1 MEIDKT
7 SGRDLTVA
15 VRLNALQL
23 NRLKKAAARKGLPPS
38 TFAYLAVLQ
47 LTDDVLKSF
56 PVDQA
61 ELDIL

>member
-1 MEIDKT
+1 METDKT
-7 SGRDLTVA
+7 SGRNLTVA

-56 PVDQA
+56 PVDQV

>member
-1 MEIDKT
+1 METDKT
-7 SGRDLTVA
+7 AERNLTVA
-15 VRLNALQL
+15 VRLNSLQM

-47 LTDDVLKSF
+47 LTEDVLKSF